1 MRNHAE
7 LQVGEKN
14 HYSNVHKLEL
24 DYMYVKYYANFFVEV
39 LSLNRIVRIHFF
51 DNKIVHMIIENMLQI
66 IRKQ

>member
-24 DYMYVKYYANFFVEV
+24 DYMYVKYYAMFFVEV
-39 LSLNRIVRIHFF
+39 LSLNRIINYDFIF
-51 DNKIVHMIIENMLQI
+51 EKP
-66 IRKQ
+66 